1 MVSSPER
8 EWRGRREERQGG
20 MAGCVGGG
28 APWGVAALGR
38 AADRILPT
46 SVLFVQNVA

>member
-1 MVSSPER
+1 VE
-8 EWRGRREERQGG
+8 GEERRGAGG

>member
-8 EWRGRREERQGG
+8 EWRGRRGEGQGG